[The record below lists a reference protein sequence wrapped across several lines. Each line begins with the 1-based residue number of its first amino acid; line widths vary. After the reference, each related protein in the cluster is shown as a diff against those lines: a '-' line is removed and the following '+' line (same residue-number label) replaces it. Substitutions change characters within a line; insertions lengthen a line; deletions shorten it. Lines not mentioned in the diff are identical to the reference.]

1 MMIIDFHEKMNKKS
15 DIDKVINKSIDEVSA
30 ECMAQACESNT
41 EQITTIVWGM
51 PDKEILIK
59 EDLKYPAFMTDF
71 KAQIYANYFARKEL
85 NNMEKKLQKLEEKV
99 RRSRLF
105 ANIDMDMLRKVI
117 YNPVKTVYIDKHERL
132 REEYVEAILEE
143 YATDF
148 AMEELFKD
156 KKKNFLKLD

>member
-1 MMIIDFHEKMNKKS
+1 
-15 DIDKVINKSIDEVSA
+15 
-30 ECMAQACESNT
+30 
-41 EQITTIVWGM
+41 
-51 PDKEILIK
+51 
-59 EDLKYPAFMTDF
+59 
-71 KAQIYANYFARKEL
+71 
-85 NNMEKKLQKLEEKV
+85 MEKKLQKLEEKV

-105 ANIDMDMLRKVI
+105 ANVNMDMLRKVI

-156 KKKNFLKLD
+156 KKNFLKLD